1 MTSRTS
7 RDLPDPAAPA
17 SQSEP
22 PEPATAPAS
31 KASAAASSAVRPT
44 TAVSPAPSKRPCAEV
59 SPSTSDT
66 AMESAFPLTAIC
78 RPPPRR
84 TDSAS
89 ASDVGPSTSVWPSP
103 AAAISRAARLVA
115 SPSPVRKLLVAP
127 PIRRRED
134 QPGGHAGSEARS
146 GRPHSLDE
154 VHGADRVVRMRDRNA
169 EHGVEH
175 HALVAAGA
183 LQQIAT
189 RLADE
194 IGGRRRE
201 LGEAGRARPGRD
213 HRAAGARG
221 RRSSTGDARRGS
233 SLPRAIAR
241 S

>member
-1 MTSRTS
+1 
-7 RDLPDPAAPA
+7 
-17 SQSEP
+17 
-22 PEPATAPAS
+22 
-31 KASAAASSAVRPT
+31 
-44 TAVSPAPSKRPCAEV
+44 
-59 SPSTSDT
+59 
-66 AMESAFPLTAIC
+66 MESAFPLTAIC

-103 AAAISRAARLVA
+103 AAAMSRAARFVA

-134 QPGGHAGSEARS
+134 EPGGHAGSEARS

-201 LGEAGRARPGRD
+201 LGEPESASGS
-213 HRAAGARG
+213 
-221 RRSSTGDARRGS
+221 RSSSGGSERKAVVNRRCS
-233 SLPRAIAR
+233 SGIDPSRDQ